1 MQHLQSFVRDIP
13 EFQDPIEQR
22 QAHLLLTL
30 LHVFAV
36 LSLVILLVNFFYERG
51 AVTRRLFSLGAIAVY
66 LLSIYL
72 LKQKRQALSAN
83 VFLFGWWFILTSGSA
98 STGGLFTIGLSS
110 YLSMIF
116 TAGLLRGEWA
126 AVRMTV
132 INIATSFLLYYL
144 SMQGVLTPINLSVE
158 VYAPAWAILF
168 ANGLGICLTFFTAR
182 QLGGAQEKLDGLNLV
197 LQQQNEALRQS
208 EARHR
213 AMIEQSPLSTLVF
226 TAEGQPVFANS
237 AAKKLWPFSESIVAT
252 LFARYNIFSD
262 PIMEAAGLTELVET
276 GFRTAAVQLPP
287 IRYDIATI
295 YPELFSELRGEF
307 WLQSRIY
314 PLRNESGDIDEVIV
328 MVDDV
333 TQRISAERAEWNA
346 QKLEGIGLLAGGIAH
361 DFNNLLTAIMAQA
374 SLAQYSLPSEANEQ
388 RALEKIV
395 SASEQAAKLTG
406 QLLAYAG
413 GSQFEHEI
421 ISLNDLVEQNLHLFR
436 LAIPHHVTLKSFL
449 APDLATVDVDPGQFQ
464 QVIMNLLIN
473 GAEAIQAEKGTV
485 SISTK
490 MVMLDEEEERQFPLT
505 GRTLA
510 AGPYVCLRIEDNG
523 AGMDDETIARIFEPF
538 YSTKETGRGLGLSA
552 VLGIVRSHMGAFAV
566 ESTPGAG
573 TIFTILLPASSQV
586 VTPVKK
592 PVGDVAIPA
601 GRCILVIDD
610 ELSVRET
617 VHDILSHAGATVLLA
632 TNGAEGIE
640 QFQRFQAN
648 LHLIIL
654 DLTMPGMSGEET
666 LLNLRQLDANIP
678 VIISSGF
685 DNSDLRGRLN
695 QLSNDAFLAKPYK
708 ARELLQFV
716 ARILE

>member
-1 MQHLQSFVRDIP
+1 MHHLQSFVRDIP
-13 EFQDPIEQR
+13 EFHDPIEQR
-22 QAHLLLTL
+22 QARLLLTL

-36 LSLVILLVNFFYERG
+36 LALAILLVNFFYERG

-72 LKQKRQALSAN
+72 LKRKRQALSAN
-83 VFLFGWWFILTSGSA
+83 VFLFGWWCILTSGSA

-126 AVRMTV
+126 ALRMTV
-132 INIATSFLLYYL
+132 INVATSFLLYYL
-144 SMQGVLTPINLSVE
+144 SMQGVLAPINLSVE

-182 QLGGAQEKLDGLNLV
+182 QLGDAHEKLDGLNLM
-197 LQQQNEALRQS
+197 LRQQNKALSRS

-213 AMIEQSPLSTLVF
+213 AMIEQSPLSTLIF
-226 TAEGQPVFANS
+226 TADGQPVFANT
-237 AAKKLWPFSESIVAT
+237 AARKLWPFPESIVAT
-252 LFARYNIFSD
+252 LFSRYNIFSD
-262 PIMEAAGLTELVET
+262 PIMEAAGLRELVET
-276 GFRTAAVQLPP
+276 GFRTEPVLLPP

-295 YPELFSELRGEF
+295 YPDLFSEQHGEF

-314 PLRNESGDIDEVIV
+314 PLRNELGAIDEVIV

-333 TQRISAERAEWNA
+333 TQKIAAEQAEWNA

-388 RALEKIV
+388 RALGKIV
-395 SASEQAAKLTG
+395 SATEQAAQLTG

-421 ISLNDLVEQNLHLFR
+421 INLNDLVEKNLHLFR
-436 LAIPHHVTLKSFL
+436 VAIPHHVTLKSFL
-449 APDLATVDVDPGQFQ
+449 APNLATVDVDPGQFQ

-473 GAEAIQAEKGTV
+473 GAEAIQDEQGTV
-485 SISTK
+485 SITTE
-490 MVMLDEEEERQFPLT
+490 MVMLAEKEERHFPLT

-523 AGMDDETIARIFEPF
+523 AGMNDETVARIFEPF

-552 VLGIVRSHMGAFAV
+552 VLGIVRSHLGAFAV
-566 ESTPGAG
+566 KSTPGAG
-573 TIFTILLPASSQV
+573 TIFTILLPASGQ
-586 VTPVKK
+586 PVAPVEK
-592 PVGDVAIPA
+592 PVSDVVIPA

-617 VHDILSHAGATVLLA
+617 VSDILSYAGATVLLA
-632 TNGAEGIE
+632 ENGSEGLE
-640 QFQRFQAN
+640 QYQRFQAN

-666 LLNLRQLDANIP
+666 LHRLRQLDSTIP

-685 DNSDLRGRLN
+685 DNSDLKGRLN
-695 QLSNDAFLAKPYK
+695 QLSNDAFLPKPYK
-708 ARELLQFV
+708 AQELLQIV
-716 ARILE
+716 ACILE